1 MDFAIIYS
9 MDQVSINILN
19 KRLDMALVAR
29 GELIDAD
36 RRGAIRLF
44 NGFYEGYPDLVIDLY
59 DRTLVLY
66 NYGKPPDAAS
76 TAVEYAKSFML
87 DNLPWVT
94 CAILKTRFAAEG
106 NSRKGKVVFGGSRAD
121 KVMEFG
127 VWYAVDLLMNQDASF
142 YIDTRNLR
150 QWLLENAHG
159 WDILNM
165 FAYTGS
171 LGVAALAGNAAS
183 VVQVDRSRK
192 FLGVAR
198 ISAMINRLDLGKMK
212 LITADFY
219 SQVAHYKSQ
228 RKLFDCVIV
237 DPPFFSTTDKGEVNL
252 AQGGVR
258 VINKVRPLIEDGGL
272 LVTINN
278 ALYLSGAEYMRSL
291 ERLCEDGYL
300 SIEKIIPIPTDI
312 TGYSN
317 TIHKRPPKD
326 PSPFNHATK
335 IVILRVRRKRSQS

>member
-1 MDFAIIYS
+1 
-9 MDQVSINILN
+9 MDQVSIDILK

-36 RRGAIRLF
+36 RQAAIRLF

-66 NYGKPPDAAS
+66 NYGKSPDAAS

-87 DNLPWVT
+87 DNLTWVT
-94 CAILKTRFAAEG
+94 CAILKTRYAAED
-106 NSRKGKVVFGGSRAD
+106 SCRKGRVVFGRSGAD

-150 QWLLENAHG
+150 QWLLENARG
-159 WDILNM
+159 WDMLNM
-165 FAYTGS
+165 FAYSGS
-171 LGVAALAGNAAS
+171 LGIAALAGNAKR

-198 ISAMINRLDLGKMK
+198 NSAMINRLDLGKMK

-219 SQVAHYKSQ
+219 SQAAHYKNQ
-228 RKLFDCVIV
+228 HQLFDCVIV
-237 DPPFFSTTDKGEVNL
+237 DPPFFSTTKKGEVSL
-252 AQGGVR
+252 ARDAVR
-258 VINKVRPLIEDGGL
+258 VINKVRPLIKDGGL

-300 SIEKIIPIPTDI
+300 SIEEIIPVPSDI

-326 PSPFNHATK
+326 PAPFNHATK
-335 IVILRVRRKRSQS
+335 VVILRVRRKRSQS